1 MVSLRLIPQIE
12 VPMPYMYVQDKYI
25 IYSIT
30 NTYQKLQK
38 YYNDN
43 SSGQYVTQASTCL
56 RMQIILP
63 VACFARGEIIVTN
76 TSLLLT
82 ATGLPPRWWKTWW
95 CSSAIC
101 DCWET
106 CLLCEKPTCFA
117 LFDFDLIFN
126 IYVLTSANQFWF
138 EKTTFGLPASGSGS
152 QMSSESY
159 SSSFGLCVS
168 VFLFFCL
175 FACLS

>member
-1 MVSLRLIPQIE
+1 
-12 VPMPYMYVQDKYI
+12 MYVQDKYQYI
-25 IYSIT
+25 PKT

-82 ATGLPPRWWKTWW
+82 GNRLAPEMVEDLVMLKCNLR
-95 CSSAIC
+95 
-101 DCWET
+101 
-106 CLLCEKPTCFA
+106 LLR
-117 LFDFDLIFN
+117 
-126 IYVLTSANQFWF
+126 S
-138 EKTTFGLPASGSGS
+138 
-152 QMSSESY
+152 MST
-159 SSSFGLCVS
+159 V
-168 VFLFFCL
+168 
-175 FACLS
+175 

>member
-1 MVSLRLIPQIE
+1 MKWFHKKSFFSRMTASLI
-12 VPMPYMYVQDKYI
+12 K
-25 IYSIT
+25 SCKNIT
-30 NTYQKLQK
+30 MAILLVNMWHKLQL
-38 YYNDN
+38 
-43 SSGQYVTQASTCL
+43 ASVCKLYCL
-56 RMQIILP
+56 LP
-63 VACFARGEIIVTN
+63 ALPEVR
-76 TSLLLT
+76 SLLLT